1 MKELL
6 IRSVTGSIYA
16 SVLFG
21 SVLLGPWSFYAVY
34 LILCVLAL
42 NEYITLIRRDGS
54 RPALVPAILIG
65 IWPLTNSLLIH
76 QFNLAGTL
84 YPGIIVLLLILFI
97 VELVRK
103 AKNPFLNI
111 AWASLGLFYIGIPFG
126 LLSELAFSSY
136 QNGYSS
142 EFLIF
147 LLVVLWVF
155 DSGSYMTGALMG
167 KTPLLKRISPKK
179 TVEGFIGGIVF
190 GAIAIF
196 ILTRIMHIAPAS
208 HLWIIG
214 FVIMLFGT
222 LGDLIES
229 MWKRSMGVKD
239 SGSALPGHGGWL
251 DRLDSLLLAVPAVY
265 LCLVLL
271 G

>member
-1 MKELL
+1 MKELF
-6 IRSVTGSIYA
+6 IRSVTGFVYA

-21 SVLLGPWSFYAVY
+21 SVLLGPWSFYSVY
-34 LILCVLAL
+34 LILCVLTL
-42 NEYITLIRRDGS
+42 HEYVVLIRRDGS
-54 RPALVPAILIG
+54 KPALIPAVLIG

-76 QFNLAGTL
+76 QFKLTGTL
-84 YPGIIVLLLILFI
+84 YPGFIVLLLLLFVI
-97 VELVRK
+97 ELVRK
-103 AKNPFLNI
+103 AKNPFQNI

-147 LLVVLWVF
+147 LLIVLWVF
-155 DSGSYMTGALMG
+155 DSGSYMTGVLIG

-179 TVEGFIGGIVF
+179 TIEGFLGGIIF
-190 GAIAIF
+190 GSIAIF
-196 ILTRIMHIAPAS
+196 VLTKIMHIAPAS

-214 FVIMLFGT
+214 LVVMLFGT

-239 SGSALPGHGGWL
+239 SGNALPGHGGWL